1 MNHKCTNINI
11 CCFNRNCRESQNP
24 EVNRFCDNCGH
35 PLLLAERYHA
45 IRLLGQGGFA
55 RTFLAIDRAQTPAS
69 LCVIKQFWGEVQDI
83 QTLLPPGFEGGELGL
98 SSQIPLVRDQF
109 VQDGVLYRV
118 REYISG
124 ENLATV
130 LAQKGTFNVKE
141 VWQILSSL
149 LPVIQWLH
157 LCGVIHGDIKPENI
171 ICRVSLEPSQRGDIL
186 ADLVLVD
193 VGVAILP
200 TTIIA
205 LESSSAIGSPAYA
218 APEQLRGKPVFASD
232 LYSLGVTC
240 IHLLTGIHPF
250 SLFDFVDHRSTWQNY
265 CLPDAINAQE
275 RLKHQ
280 QLTQLL
286 DRMIAHDLNKR
297 FSCAEEVITEIE
309 KIAGKKRSISM
320 TKGETKLS
328 QKSPSWRC
336 YATLV
341 GHHGLFASVNAVTI
355 ASDGKLL
362 ASASDDKTIRL
373 WEIETGQECLILR
386 GHSQFVKSIAFH
398 PTAQNILAS
407 GSRDSCAEPEG
418 HRTINLWDIQTG
430 RIIQT
435 LTGHKHTVNVVIYS
449 PNGEM
454 LASGSS
460 DKTINLWDAQ
470 TGEILTSL
478 HGHIL
483 AVTALAFSPHSLKIE
498 SQPIFASASQDS
510 TVKIWNLSTLESIY
524 TLRGHTASVR
534 AIAFSPNGNRL
545 APAGEDRTIRLW
557 DIVSWQCIRIL
568 SGHPWVVSALTFSV
582 DGEILISGS
591 WDKTIKLWDV
601 NNGNEI
607 AILLGHTDSVNC
619 IAIDKNII
627 ASGSNDK
634 TIKLWKSIEV
644 KL

>member
-11 CCFNRNCRESQNP
+11 CCFNPNCQESQNP
-24 EVNRFCDNCGH
+24 EVNRFCGSCGH
-35 PLLLAERYHA
+35 RLLLAERYHA

-69 LCVIKQFWGEVQDI
+69 LCVIKQFWGEAQDI

-109 VQDGVLYRV
+109 MQEGVLYRV

-171 ICRVSLEPSQRGDIL
+171 ICRVSLEPSQRADIL

-200 TTIIA
+200 TTIMA

-250 SLFDFVDHRSTWQNY
+250 SLFDFVDHRSTWQDY
-265 CLPDAINAQE
+265 CLPDATNTQE

-286 DRMIAHDLNKR
+286 DRMIAHDLKER
-297 FSCAEEVITEIE
+297 FSSSEEVITEIE
-309 KIAGKKRSISM
+309 KIGGKKRSISM
-320 TKGETKLS
+320 TKGEGTRS

-341 GHHGLFASVNAVTI
+341 GHHGLFASVNAVAI

-362 ASASDDKTIRL
+362 ASGSDDKTIRL
-373 WEIETGQECLILR
+373 WEIETGQQRLILR

-430 RIIQT
+430 SIIQT
-435 LTGHKHTVNVVIYS
+435 LTGHKHTVNVVIFS

-460 DKTINLWDAQ
+460 DKTVNLWDAQ
-470 TGEILTSL
+470 TGEMLTSL
-478 HGHIL
+478 QGHIL

-498 SQPIFASASQDS
+498 SQPILASASQDS
-510 TVKIWNLSTLESIY
+510 TVKIWNLSTVESVY

-534 AIAFSPNGNRL
+534 AIAFSPNGKWL
-545 APAGEDRTIRLW
+545 ATAGEDRTIRLW

-568 SGHPWVVSALTFSV
+568 SGHPWVVSSLTFSV

-607 AILLGHTDSVNC
+607 AILFGHTDSVNC

-627 ASGSNDK
+627 ASGSNDQ
-634 TIKLWKSIEV
+634 TIKLWKSIE
-644 KL
+644 

>member
-1 MNHKCTNINI
+1 MNHKLTNINI
-11 CCFNRNCRESQNP
+11 CCFNPNCGESQNP
-24 EVNRFCDNCGH
+24 EVNRFCRSCRH
-35 PLLLAERYHA
+35 RLLLAERYHA

-55 RTFLAIDRAQTPAS
+55 RTFLAIDRAQTPTS
-69 LCVIKQFWGEVQDI
+69 FCVIKQFWGEVQDI
-83 QTLLPPGFEGGELGL
+83 QTLLLPGFEGGELGL

-171 ICRVSLEPSQRGDIL
+171 ICRVSLEPSQRPDIL

-200 TTIIA
+200 RAIMA
-205 LESSSAIGSPAYA
+205 LESSSAIGSPVYA

-250 SLFDFVDHRSTWQNY
+250 SLFDFVDHRSIWQNY

-286 DRMIAHDLNKR
+286 DRMIAHDLKER

-309 KIAGKKRSISM
+309 KIGGKKRSISM

-328 QKSPSWRC
+328 QKSPLWRC

-373 WEIETGQECLILR
+373 WEIETGQQKLILQ

-407 GSRDSCAEPEG
+407 GSRD
-418 HRTINLWDIQTG
+418 RTINLWDIQTG
-430 RIIQT
+430 SIIQT
-435 LTGHKHTVNVVIYS
+435 LTGHKHIINVVIYS

-460 DKTINLWDAQ
+460 DKTVILWDSQ
-470 TGEILTSL
+470 TGEIITSL
-478 HGHIL
+478 QGHLL
-483 AVTALAFSPHSLKIE
+483 AVTALGFSPETLNVQ
-498 SQPIFASASQDS
+498 SQAIFASASQDS
-510 TVKIWNLSTLESIY
+510 TVKIWNLSTFESVY

-534 AIAFSPNGNRL
+534 AIAFSPNGKWL
-545 APAGEDRTIRLW
+545 ATAGEDRTIRLW

-627 ASGSNDK
+627 ASGSNDQ
-634 TIKLWKSIEV
+634 TIKLWKFREQG
-644 KL
+644 